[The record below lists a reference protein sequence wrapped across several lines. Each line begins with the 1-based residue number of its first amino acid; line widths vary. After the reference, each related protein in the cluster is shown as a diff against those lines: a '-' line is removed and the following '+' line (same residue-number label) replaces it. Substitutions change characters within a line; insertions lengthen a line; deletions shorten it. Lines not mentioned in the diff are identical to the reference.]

1 MERILR
7 ATLKN
12 GVFSGVSADRSRAMS
27 AVRGKGN
34 RSTETVFRMALV
46 REGIRGWT
54 LHRKDLA
61 GCPDFYFARL
71 KVAVF
76 IDGCFWHG
84 CPKCGH
90 IPKTRSKFWRTKIER
105 NKGRDKRT
113 NQELRRRGV
122 KVLRM
127 WEHELQRNMAGSILK
142 LRVRLRGTR

>member
-1 MERILR
+1 
-7 ATLKN
+7 
-12 GVFSGVSADRSRAMS
+12 
-27 AVRGKGN
+27 
-34 RSTETVFRMALV
+34 MALV

-54 LHRKDLA
+54 LHRKDIA
-61 GCPDFYFARL
+61 GCPDFYFARK

-113 NQELRRRGV
+113 NQELRRNGV
-122 KVLRM
+122 KVIRM
-127 WEHELQRNMAGSILK
+127 WEHEVQANMAKSIQK
-142 LRVRLRGTR
+142 LQACLHGAR